1 MISIIDSLTY
11 KIGNRDFHFS
21 ENYIMGIVNVTPDSF
36 SDGGKFF
43 QVDDAVD
50 HALKLID
57 DGADIIDIG
66 GESSRPG
73 AESISESEE
82 LERIIPVIENIL
94 SINSNVIIS
103 VDTTKSKIAKIAL
116 DKGAL
121 IINDISSGIFD
132 EKIFNVSASY
142 NATIILM
149 HIKGKPAIMQLDP
162 TYDDV
167 LNYVYI
173 FLEERINIAKTT
185 GLSQIII
192 DPGIGFGK
200 TVEQNYTLLR
210 GINKFN
216 ELGYPVLIGVSK
228 KSFLGK
234 TFDLDID
241 KREVP
246 TVVSEAIAM
255 MNGAKL
261 IRTHNVK
268 NAVYAKELLSLTGF
282 KNV

>member
-1 MISIIDSLTY
+1 
-11 KIGNRDFHFS
+11 
-21 ENYIMGIVNVTPDSF
+21 MGIVNVTPDSF